1 MFGSLVIA
9 YPTPHAGGTLRFSK
23 GEKTWDLDSAT
34 LLAQLQE
41 PSLAYAVF
49 FSDTDHEV
57 LPVTSGHRVTIT
69 YNLHLAPEL
78 GEDDS
83 VLSVKTQI
91 PIQLK
96 DDETAMA
103 SMIQSL
109 LDSPTF
115 MPKGGL
121 MGFGLQYQYS
131 VSDRVSGSFDD
142 IFTRLKG
149 VDAAV
154 VGACKQLGLKTKGKA
169 LSKSNSGLYWLLDEI
184 PSLEGWYGGE
194 SSLDDEFQDGILV
207 GGDDGQEGMGDRF
220 VWITEANRNAR
231 SGKQTF
237 AGYYGNEVRTTIR
250 RRLTQITCSSAGGR
264 RILRGPLL
272 CRSHRQTWLERS
284 SSDSTSVRGDR
295 RRISDGGVGLIS
307 SQVAESLTL

>member
-1 MFGSLVIA
+1 MGPRLSYFARS
-9 YPTPHAGGTLRFSK
+9 
-23 GEKTWDLDSAT
+23 
-34 LLAQLQE
+34 
-41 PSLAYAVF
+41 
-49 FSDTDHEV
+49 
-57 LPVTSGHRVTIT
+57 T

-78 GEDDS
+78 GENDS

-96 DDETAMA
+96 DDETAIA

-109 LDSPTF
+109 LDSPAF

-154 VGACKQLGLKTKGKA
+154 VGACKQLGLKTEGKA
-169 LSKSNSGLYWLLDEI
+169 LSKSTSGLYWLLDEI
-184 PSLEGWYGGE
+184 PSLEGYYGDQ
-194 SSLDDEFQDGILV
+194 SSLDDEFQNGILV
-207 GGDDGQEGMGDRF
+207 GGTDGQEGMGDRF

-231 SGKQTF
+231 SATQTY
-237 AGYYGNEVRTTIR
+237 AGYYGNEVRTAIHC
-250 RRLTQITCSSAGGR
+250 RLTEITCSSAGGR

-284 SSDSTSVRGDR
+284 SSDTTSV
-295 RRISDGGVGLIS
+295 
-307 SQVAESLTL
+307 